1 MRCPLCGCCSGRFW
15 VGAKS
20 SPLAG
25 RGTGEAGGGASPP
38 DHRLRPGPS
47 TTGCAGGS
55 PPRPGED
62 FVSNAARLAGHAGI
76 LFGWAPDIFWAATPA
91 ELGALVAAVAGEQ
104 PAPVDL
110 AALMEAFPD
119 G

>member
-1 MRCPLCGCCSGRFW
+1 M
-15 VGAKS
+15 
-20 SPLAG
+20 
-25 RGTGEAGGGASPP
+25 
-38 DHRLRPGPS
+38 
-47 TTGCAGGS
+47 
-55 PPRPGED
+55 
-62 FVSNAARLAGHAGI
+62 